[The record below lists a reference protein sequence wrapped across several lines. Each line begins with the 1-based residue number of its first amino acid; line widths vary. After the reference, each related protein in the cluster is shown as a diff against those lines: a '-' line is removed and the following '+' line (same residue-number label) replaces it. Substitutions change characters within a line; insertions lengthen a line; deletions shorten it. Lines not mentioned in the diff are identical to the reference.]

1 MASLAG
7 PDWLASTLIRLQS
20 LPDPTDP
27 DAANAATQD
36 GLAQGSAAIL
46 APALLQANAL
56 PSSLA
61 HPTWVEGWA
70 SLEPDAWQTLKEGM
84 HHITESSSD
93 LNGEAILHRHL
104 SAAMLR
110 DERLDLGWIHDP
122 RDPALALCLA
132 PPALFSALLQFAGLM
147 VLGPSIRRIIVRSEL
162 ATLERQFGAESMEF
176 VRRTA
181 PRLWAGDVHA
191 PRIQVEDA
199 VSQTQLWGGS
209 LLACA
214 FATGAAPV
222 ARRGSLRL
230 PRLSENGLA
239 LPAGLSEPPQA
250 LGVCLA
256 LLRELDASWLS
267 HFPALH

>member
-1 MASLAG
+1 MASLTG

-20 LPDPTDP
+20 LPDPTDT
-27 DAANAATQD
+27 DVTNAGTQD
-36 GLAQGSAAIL
+36 GLALGSAAIL
-46 APALLQANAL
+46 APALLRANAL

-61 HPTWVEGWA
+61 HPTWLASWA
-70 SLEPDAWQTLKEGM
+70 ALGPDAWRTLEEGM
-84 HHITESSSD
+84 RYLTDSSSD

-110 DERLDLGWIHDP
+110 DAQLDLGWIQDP
-122 RDPALALCLA
+122 RDPALPLCIA
-132 PPALFSALLQFAGLM
+132 PPNLFSALLQSAGLLL
-147 VLGPSIRRIIVRSEL
+147 LGPGIRRIIVRSEL
-162 ATLERQFGAESMEF
+162 AALEQQFGAESMDF

-181 PRLWAGDVHA
+181 PRLWAGDAQA
-191 PRIQVEDA
+191 PRVQVEDA
-199 VSQTQLWGGS
+199 VNQAQLWGS
-209 LLACA
+209 LLLACA
-214 FATGAAPV
+214 FAAGAVPV

-230 PRLSENGLA
+230 PLPPGNGLA

-250 LGVCLA
+250 LGVCIA